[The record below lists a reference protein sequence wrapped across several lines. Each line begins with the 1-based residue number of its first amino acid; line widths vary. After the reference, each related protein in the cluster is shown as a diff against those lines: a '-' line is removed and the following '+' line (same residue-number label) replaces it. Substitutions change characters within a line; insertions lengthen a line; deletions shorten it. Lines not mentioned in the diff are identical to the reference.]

1 MTLEERIPIKVLF
14 DRKDAAEWQR
24 LNPVIDDGELVVEL
38 DTHRLKVGDGK
49 LNYNNL
55 PYYEG
60 PQGESITKVQLS
72 ENGDLSVWIGDKETK
87 LGNIKGQKGDKGTSI
102 TDITKDGETLTIKLS
117 DDTQKTFNIPNG
129 QKGDR
134 GKSVESARVDE
145 AGHLKLKIEEEQE
158 KDLGNVKGQKGDSIT
173 ITDQQ
178 RVSEGVQL
186 TFSDKTKVVIPKG
199 EKGDTGDAKNIDLS
213 VYATKAE
220 LKEIDVSKQLT
231 NYLQKTEADKTYL
244 KKSDKVELPRDLVK
258 TGDIADVVRKPDLTA
273 YATKDELKKISV
285 GQAIPVF
292 TTSYQY
298 DNSYLRSYSEPGYR
312 GTWSVNE
319 DASKLIPGDI
329 IALEVTNTSYYNK
342 NYIIA
347 TVVSSTRSTITS
359 LSREL
364 AQDKPSDTTFLSQKE
379 ADKIYATKRHKHE
392 IDDINGLQATL
403 NNKANAQHSHSE
415 YLEQATA
422 DRLYLAKGTLPRDVV
437 TSDTLAGYL
446 AGYAKLADIKSQL
459 DNIGKLKDTKTGQF
473 LDVMVVDKG
482 QAPSFTGGMI
492 VFERA

>member
-1 MTLEERIPIKVLF
+1 MSKEVASARIQHRGMSTQEWESSSDILMEREIGIDMTTGYP
-14 DRKDAAEWQR
+14 
-24 LNPVIDDGELVVEL
+24 
-38 DTHRLKVGDGK
+38 KVGDGK
-49 LNYNNL
+49 SRFSELNDL
-55 PYYEG
+55 RGPMG
-60 PQGESITKVQLS
+60 PQGPTGERGPIGQTGPIGKTGDTGPQGPPGPAGEIGPKGDPGAKVVSGTVDSGQLTLRLDDGS
-72 ENGDLSVWIGDKETK
+72 QAVVEGDFRGPRGDKGEQ
-87 LGNIKGQKGDKGTSI
+87 GPPGPKGADGKMTFEQLTPEQREHLKGPKGDKGEPG
-102 TDITKDGETLTIKLS
+102 KDGPPGI
-117 DDTQKTFNIPNG
+117 DG
-129 QKGDR
+129 AR
-134 GKSVESARVDE
+134 GPS
-145 AGHLKLKIEEEQE
+145 GPPG
-158 KDLGNVKGQKGDSIT
+158 KDAV
-173 ITDQQ
+173 
-178 RVSEGVQL
+178 
-186 TFSDKTKVVIPKG
+186 
-199 EKGDTGDAKNIDLS
+199 
-213 VYATKAE
+213 
-220 LKEIDVSKQLT
+220 
-231 NYLQKTEADKTYL
+231 
-244 KKSDKVELPRDLVK
+244 LPD
-258 TGDIADVVRKPDLTA
+258 DVVRKPDLTA
-273 YATKDELKKISV
+273 YATKDELKKVSI
-285 GQAIPVF
+285 GQAIPTF

-379 ADKIYATKRHKHE
+379 ADKIYTTKKHKHE

-403 NNKANAQHSHSE
+403 NNKASAQHSHSE

-446 AGYAKLADIKSQL
+446 AGYTRVADIKSQL

-482 QAPSFTGGMI
+482 RVPSNTTGMI
-492 VFERA
+492 VFERALKWQLLQESIISQTADIIYVKIKIWGCIRQ

>member
-1 MTLEERIPIKVLF
+1 MSKEVASARIQHRGMSTQEWESSSDILMEREIGIDMTTGYP
-14 DRKDAAEWQR
+14 
-24 LNPVIDDGELVVEL
+24 
-38 DTHRLKVGDGK
+38 KVGDGK
-49 LNYNNL
+49 
-55 PYYEG
+55 
-60 PQGESITKVQLS
+60 SRFS
-72 ENGDLSVWIGDKETK
+72 EL
-87 LGNIKGQKGDKGTSI
+87 
-102 TDITKDGETLTIKLS
+102 
-117 DDTQKTFNIPNG
+117 
-129 QKGDR
+129 
-134 GKSVESARVDE
+134 
-145 AGHLKLKIEEEQE
+145 
-158 KDLGNVKGQKGDSIT
+158 KDLRGERGDKGDSIT
-173 ITDQQ
+173 ITKQL
-178 RVSEGVQL
+178 RVSDGVQI
-186 TFSDKTKVVIPKG
+186 TFSDETQVTIPKG
-199 EKGDTGDAKNIDLS
+199 EKGDSVKGDRGNSVESARLDESGNFYVTIEGQSEKLLGNIKGGKGDKGDALKFEDLTPEQIAQIKAKDVDLS
-213 VYATKAE
+213 SYVTKAE
-220 LKEIDVSKQLT
+220 LAKIDVSKQLKD
-231 NYLQKTEADKTYL
+231 YLSKTDAERTYL

-273 YATKDELKKISV
+273 YATKDELKKVSV
-285 GQAIPVF
+285 GQAIPAF

-329 IALEVTNTSYYNK
+329 IALEVTNTSYYKK

-364 AQDKPSDTTFLSQKE
+364 SQDKPSDTTFLSQKE

-446 AGYAKLADIKSQL
+446 AGYARVADIKSQL

-482 QAPSFTGGMI
+482 QVPSFTGGMI

>member
-49 LNYNNL
+49 LTYNDL

-72 ENGDLSVWIGDKETK
+72 ENGDLSVWIGEKETK

-117 DDTQKTFNIPNG
+117 DDTQKTFSIPNG

-145 AGHLKLKIEEEQE
+145 SGNFYVTIEGQSEKL
-158 KDLGNVKGQKGDSIT
+158 LGNIKGGKGDKGDSLKFE
-173 ITDQQ
+173 D
-178 RVSEGVQL
+178 L
-186 TFSDKTKVVIPKG
+186 TPEQIAQIK
-199 EKGDTGDAKNIDLS
+199 AKDVDLS
-213 VYATKAE
+213 SYVTKAE
-220 LKEIDVSKQLT
+220 LAKIDVSKQLT
-231 NYLQKTEADKTYL
+231 DYLSKTDAERTYL
-244 KKSDKVELPRDLVK
+244 KKSDKVDLPTDLVK

-273 YATKDELKKISV
+273 YATKDELKKVSI
-285 GQAIPVF
+285 GQATPVF

-364 AQDKPSDTTFLSQKE
+364 SQDKPSDTTFLSQKE
-379 ADKIYATKRHKHE
+379 ADKIYATKKHKHE
-392 IDDINGLQATL
+392 IDDINGLQSAL
-403 NNKANAQHSHSE
+403 SHKANAQHSHSE
-415 YLEQATA
+415 YLEQSTA
-422 DRLYLAKGTLPRDVV
+422 DSLYLAKHEIE
-437 TSDTLAGYL
+437 GYL
-446 AGYAKLADIKSQL
+446 SSYVRQAEIRSLI
-459 DNIGKLKDTKTGQF
+459 DNIGKLKDETTGQY
-473 LDVMVVDKG
+473 LSVKVVDKG
-482 QAPSFTGGMI
+482 NVPYDTSGMI
-492 VFERA
+492 VFERSGGK

>member
-38 DTHRLKVGDGK
+38 DTHKLKVGDGK
-49 LNYNNL
+49 LNYNDL

-72 ENGDLSVWIGDKETK
+72 ENGDLSVWIGEKETK

-117 DDTQKTFNIPNG
+117 DDTQKTFSIPNG

-145 AGHLKLKIEEEQE
+145 SGNFYVTIEGQSEKL
-158 KDLGNVKGQKGDSIT
+158 LGNIKGGKGDKGDSLKFE
-173 ITDQQ
+173 D
-178 RVSEGVQL
+178 L
-186 TFSDKTKVVIPKG
+186 TPEQIAQIK
-199 EKGDTGDAKNIDLS
+199 AKDVDLS
-213 VYATKAE
+213 SYVTKAE
-220 LKEIDVSKQLT
+220 LAKIDVSKQLT
-231 NYLQKTEADKTYL
+231 DYLSKTDAERTYL
-244 KKSDKVELPRDLVK
+244 KKSDKVELPTDLVK

-273 YATKDELKKISV
+273 YATKDELKKVSI
-285 GQAIPVF
+285 GQAIPTF

-379 ADKIYATKRHKHE
+379 ADKIYATKKHKHE

-403 NNKANAQHSHSE
+403 NNKAGAQHSHSE

-446 AGYAKLADIKSQL
+446 AGYARVADIKSQL
-459 DNIGKLKDTKTGQF
+459 DNIGKLKDTKSGQF

-482 QAPSFTGGMI
+482 QTPRDTTGMI

>member
-1 MTLEERIPIKVLF
+1 MISVETIPIKIVF
-14 DRKDAAEWQR
+14 DRKDASEWQST
-24 LNPVIDDGELVVEL
+24 NPVIDAGEMVVEL

-49 LNYNNL
+49 LNYNDL

-72 ENGDLSVWIGDKETK
+72 ENGDLSVWIGEKETK

-117 DDTQKTFNIPNG
+117 DDTQKTFSIPNG

-145 AGHLKLKIEEEQE
+145 SGNFYVTIEGQSEKL
-158 KDLGNVKGQKGDSIT
+158 LGNIKGGKGDKGDSLKFE
-173 ITDQQ
+173 D
-178 RVSEGVQL
+178 L
-186 TFSDKTKVVIPKG
+186 TPEQIAQIK
-199 EKGDTGDAKNIDLS
+199 AKDVDLP
-213 VYATKAE
+213 T
-220 LKEIDVSKQLT
+220 
-231 NYLQKTEADKTYL
+231 
-244 KKSDKVELPRDLVK
+244 DLVK

-273 YATKDELKKISV
+273 YATKDELKKVSI
-285 GQAIPVF
+285 GQATPVF

-364 AQDKPSDTTFLSQKE
+364 SQDKPSDTTFLSQKE
-379 ADKIYATKRHKHE
+379 ADKIYATKKHKHE
-392 IDDINGLQATL
+392 IDDINGLQETL
-403 NNKANAQHSHSE
+403 SFKANAAHSHR
-415 YLEQATA
+415 LGDVTGLNQALSDRPTA
-422 DRLYLAKGTLPRDVV
+422 ERMAQAMETVMRDVAKQ
-437 TSDTLAGYL
+437 SDLSNVVRTGQLSSYVR
-446 AGYAKLADIKSQL
+446 LADIQNQL
-459 DNIGKLKDTKTGQF
+459 NNVGKVKDEVTGQY
-473 LDVMVVDKG
+473 LSVRVVDNG
-482 QAPSFTGGMI
+482 QVPRDTSGMI
-492 VFERA
+492 IFERA

>member
-38 DTHRLKVGDGK
+38 DTHKLKVGDGK

-60 PQGESITKVQLS
+60 PRGESITKVQLS

-102 TDITKDGETLTIKLS
+102 RDITKDGETLTIKLS

-145 AGHLKLKIEEEQE
+145 SGNFYVTIEGQSEKL
-158 KDLGNVKGQKGDSIT
+158 LGNIKGGKGD
-173 ITDQQ
+173 
-178 RVSEGVQL
+178 
-186 TFSDKTKVVIPKG
+186 
-199 EKGDTGDAKNIDLS
+199 KGDPLKFEDLTPDQITQIKAKDVDLS
-213 VYATKAE
+213 SYVTKAE
-220 LKEIDVSKQLT
+220 LSKIDVSKQLT
-231 NYLQKTEADKTYL
+231 DYLLKNEAEQTYL
-244 KKSDKVELPRDLVK
+244 KKTDKVELPTDLVK

-285 GQAIPVF
+285 GQAIPTF

-329 IALEVTNTSYYNK
+329 IALEVTNTSYYKK

-392 IDDINGLQATL
+392 IDDINSLQSAL
-403 NNKANAQHSHSE
+403 SHKANAQHSHSE
-415 YLEQATA
+415 YLEQSTA
-422 DRLYLAKGTLPRDVV
+422 DSLYLAKHEIE
-437 TSDTLAGYL
+437 GYL
-446 AGYAKLADIKSQL
+446 SSYVRQAEIRSLI
-459 DNIGKLKDTKTGQF
+459 DNIGKLKDETTGQY
-473 LDVMVVDKG
+473 LSVKVVDKG
-482 QAPSFTGGMI
+482 NVPYDTSGMI
-492 VFERA
+492 VFERSGGK

>member
-1 MTLEERIPIKVLF
+1 MSKEVASARIQHRGMSTQEWESSSDILMEREIGIDMTTGYP
-14 DRKDAAEWQR
+14 
-24 LNPVIDDGELVVEL
+24 
-38 DTHRLKVGDGK
+38 KVGDGK
-49 LNYNNL
+49 
-55 PYYEG
+55 
-60 PQGESITKVQLS
+60 SRFS
-72 ENGDLSVWIGDKETK
+72 EL
-87 LGNIKGQKGDKGTSI
+87 
-102 TDITKDGETLTIKLS
+102 
-117 DDTQKTFNIPNG
+117 
-129 QKGDR
+129 
-134 GKSVESARVDE
+134 
-145 AGHLKLKIEEEQE
+145 
-158 KDLGNVKGQKGDSIT
+158 KDLRGERGDKGDSIT
-173 ITDQQ
+173 ITKQL
-178 RVSEGVQL
+178 RVSDGVQI
-186 TFSDKTKVVIPKG
+186 TFSDETQVTIPKG
-199 EKGDTGDAKNIDLS
+199 EKGDSVKGDRGNSVESARLDESGNFYVTIEGQSEKLLGNIKGGKGDKGDALKFEDLTPEQIAQIKAKDVDLS
-213 VYATKAE
+213 SYVTKAE
-220 LKEIDVSKQLT
+220 LAKIDVSKQLKD
-231 NYLQKTEADKTYL
+231 YLSKTDAERTYL

-273 YATKDELKKISV
+273 YATKDELKKVSV
-285 GQAIPVF
+285 GQAIPAF

-329 IALEVTNTSYYNK
+329 IALEVTNTSYYKK

-364 AQDKPSDTTFLSQKE
+364 SQDKPSDTTFLSQKE
-379 ADKIYATKRHKHE
+379 ADKIYATKQHKHN

-403 NNKANAQHSHSE
+403 NNKASAQHSHSE

-459 DNIGKLKDTKTGQF
+459 DDVGKLKDTKTGQF

-482 QAPSFTGGMI
+482 QTPRDTTGMI

>member
-1 MTLEERIPIKVLF
+1 M
-14 DRKDAAEWQR
+14 AE
-24 LNPVIDDGELVVEL
+24 
-38 DTHRLKVGDGK
+38 
-49 LNYNNL
+49 
-55 PYYEG
+55 
-60 PQGESITKVQLS
+60 
-72 ENGDLSVWIGDKETK
+72 
-87 LGNIKGQKGDKGTSI
+87 
-102 TDITKDGETLTIKLS
+102 
-117 DDTQKTFNIPNG
+117 NIPLRVQFKRMTAEEWARSDVILLEGEIGFETDTGFAKFGNG
-129 QKGDR
+129 KNQF
-134 GKSVESARVDE
+134 
-145 AGHLKLKIEEEQE
+145 
-158 KDLGNVKGQKGDSIT
+158 KDLKYLQGPRGDKGDSIT
-173 ITDQQ
+173 ISEQQ
-178 RVSEGVQL
+178 KTADGLQL
-186 TFSDKTKVVIPKG
+186 TFSDKTQVTIPKG
-199 EKGDTGDAKNIDLS
+199 DKGDSVKGDKGNSVTSARVDESGNFYVTIEGQSEKLLGNIKGGKGDPLKFEDLTPDQIAQIKAKDVDLS
-213 VYATKAE
+213 SYVTKSE
-220 LKEIDVSKQLT
+220 LSKIDVSKQLT
-231 NYLQKTEADKTYL
+231 DYLLKNEAEQTYL
-244 KKSDKVELPRDLVK
+244 KKTDKVELPTDLVK

-273 YATKDELKKISV
+273 YATKDELKKVSI
-285 GQAIPVF
+285 GQAIPTF

-403 NNKANAQHSHSE
+403 NNKASAQHSHSE

-446 AGYAKLADIKSQL
+446 AGYARVADIKSQL

-482 QAPSFTGGMI
+482 QVPSFTGGMI

>member
-1 MTLEERIPIKVLF
+1 M
-14 DRKDAAEWQR
+14 AE
-24 LNPVIDDGELVVEL
+24 
-38 DTHRLKVGDGK
+38 
-49 LNYNNL
+49 
-55 PYYEG
+55 
-60 PQGESITKVQLS
+60 
-72 ENGDLSVWIGDKETK
+72 
-87 LGNIKGQKGDKGTSI
+87 
-102 TDITKDGETLTIKLS
+102 
-117 DDTQKTFNIPNG
+117 NIPLRVQFKRMTAEEWARSDVILLEGEIGFETDTGFAKFGNG
-129 QKGDR
+129 KNQF
-134 GKSVESARVDE
+134 
-145 AGHLKLKIEEEQE
+145 
-158 KDLGNVKGQKGDSIT
+158 KDLKYLQGPRGDKGDSIT
-173 ITDQQ
+173 ISEQQ
-178 RVSEGVQL
+178 KTADGLQL
-186 TFSDKTKVVIPKG
+186 TFSDKTQVTIPKG
-199 EKGDTGDAKNIDLS
+199 DKGDSVKGDKGNSVTSARVDESGNFYVTIEGQSEKLLGNIKGGKGDPLKFEDLTPNQIAQIKAKDVDLS
-213 VYATKAE
+213 SYVTKSE
-220 LKEIDVSKQLT
+220 LSKIDVSKQLT
-231 NYLQKTEADKTYL
+231 DYLLKNEAEQTYL
-244 KKSDKVELPRDLVK
+244 KKTDKVELPTDLVK

-273 YATKDELKKISV
+273 YATKDELKKVSI

-292 TTSYQY
+292 TTNYQY

-403 NNKANAQHSHSE
+403 NNKASAQHSHSE

-446 AGYAKLADIKSQL
+446 AGYARVADIKSQL

-482 QAPSFTGGMI
+482 QVPSFTGGMI

>member
-1 MTLEERIPIKVLF
+1 MAENIPLRVQFKRMTAEEWARS
-14 DRKDAAEWQR
+14 D
-24 LNPVIDDGELVVEL
+24 VILLDGEIGFET
-38 DTHRLKVGDGK
+38 DTGFAKFGNGK
-49 LNYNNL
+49 N
-55 PYYEG
+55 
-60 PQGESITKVQLS
+60 Q
-72 ENGDLSVWIGDKETK
+72 
-87 LGNIKGQKGDKGTSI
+87 
-102 TDITKDGETLTIKLS
+102 
-117 DDTQKTFNIPNG
+117 F
-129 QKGDR
+129 
-134 GKSVESARVDE
+134 
-145 AGHLKLKIEEEQE
+145 
-158 KDLGNVKGQKGDSIT
+158 KDLKYLQGPRGDKGDSIT
-173 ITDQQ
+173 ISEQQ
-178 RVSEGVQL
+178 KTADGLQL
-186 TFSDKTKVVIPKG
+186 TFSDKTQVTIPKG
-199 EKGDTGDAKNIDLS
+199 DKGDSVKGDKGNSVTSARVDESGNFYVTIEGQSEKLLGNIKGDKGDALKFEDLTPEQIAQIKAKDVDLS
-213 VYATKAE
+213 SYVTKAE
-220 LKEIDVSKQLT
+220 LAKIDVSKQLKD
-231 NYLQKTEADKTYL
+231 YLSKTDAERTYL

-273 YATKDELKKISV
+273 YATKDELKKVSV
-285 GQAIPVF
+285 GQAIPAF

-403 NNKANAQHSHSE
+403 NNKASAQHSHSE

-422 DRLYLAKGTLPRDVV
+422 DRLYLAKGTLPRNVV
-437 TSDTLAGYL
+437 TSDTLDGYL
-446 AGYAKLADIKSQL
+446 AGYAKVADIKSQL
-459 DNIGKLKDTKTGQF
+459 DNIGKLKDTQTGQY
-473 LDVMVVDKG
+473 LDVKVVDKG
-482 QAPSFTGGMI
+482 RVPSNTTGMI

>member
-49 LNYNNL
+49 LNYNDL

-60 PQGESITKVQLS
+60 PRGESITKVQLS
-72 ENGDLSVWIGDKETK
+72 ENGDLSVWIGEKETK

-158 KDLGNVKGQKGDSIT
+158 KDLGNVKGDKGDSIT

-186 TFSDKTKVVIPKG
+186 TFSDETKVVIPKG

-231 NYLQKTEADKTYL
+231 DYLQKTEADKIYL

-273 YATKDELKKISV
+273 YATKDELRTISLPSDV
-285 GQAIPVF
+285 L
-292 TTSYQY
+292 T
-298 DNSYLRSYSEPGYR
+298 RSIASNLY
-312 GTWSVNE
+312 VLKE
-319 DASKLIPGDI
+319 DAQNYVTWQI
-329 IALEVTNTSYYNK
+329 LEQSV
-342 NYIIA
+342 
-347 TVVSSTRSTITS
+347 R
-359 LSREL
+359 
-364 AQDKPSDTTFLSQKE
+364 
-379 ADKIYATKRHKHE
+379 
-392 IDDINGLQATL
+392 G
-403 NNKANAQHSHSE
+403 KANAIHSHRIDDVIGLNQALSDRPTTE
-415 YLEQATA
+415 RMSQALASVLE
-422 DRLYLAKGTLPRDVV
+422 DVV
-437 TSDTLAGYL
+437 RQGQLSGYVRQAEIRSL
-446 AGYAKLADIKSQL
+446 I
-459 DNIGKLKDTKTGQF
+459 DNIGKLKDEATGQY
-473 LDVMVVDKG
+473 LSVKVVDKG
-482 QAPSFTGGMI
+482 NVPYDTSGMI
-492 VFERA
+492 VFERSGGK

>member
-38 DTHRLKVGDGK
+38 DTHKLKVGDGK
-49 LNYNNL
+49 LNYNDL

-72 ENGDLSVWIGDKETK
+72 ENGDLSVWIGEKETK

-145 AGHLKLKIEEEQE
+145 SGNFYVTIEGQSEKL
-158 KDLGNVKGQKGDSIT
+158 LGNIKGGKGDKGDSLKFE
-173 ITDQQ
+173 D
-178 RVSEGVQL
+178 L
-186 TFSDKTKVVIPKG
+186 TPEQIAQIK
-199 EKGDTGDAKNIDLS
+199 AKDVDLS
-213 VYATKAE
+213 SYVTKAE
-220 LKEIDVSKQLT
+220 LAKIDVSKQFT
-231 NYLQKTEADKTYL
+231 DYLSKTDAERTYL
-244 KKSDKVELPRDLVK
+244 KKSDKVDLPTDLVK

-273 YATKDELKKISV
+273 YATKDELKKVSI
-285 GQAIPVF
+285 GQATPVF

-364 AQDKPSDTTFLSQKE
+364 SQDKPSDTTFLSQKE
-379 ADKIYATKRHKHE
+379 ADKIYATKKHKHE
-392 IDDINGLQATL
+392 IDDINGLQETL
-403 NNKANAQHSHSE
+403 SFKANAAHSHR
-415 YLEQATA
+415 LGDVTGLNQALSDRPTA
-422 DRLYLAKGTLPRDVV
+422 ERMAQAMETVMRDVAKQ
-437 TSDTLAGYL
+437 SDLSNVVRTGQLSSYVR
-446 AGYAKLADIKSQL
+446 LADIQNQL
-459 DNIGKLKDTKTGQF
+459 NNVGKVKDEVTGQY
-473 LDVMVVDKG
+473 LSVRVVDNG
-482 QAPSFTGGMI
+482 QVPRDTSGMI
-492 VFERA
+492 IFERA